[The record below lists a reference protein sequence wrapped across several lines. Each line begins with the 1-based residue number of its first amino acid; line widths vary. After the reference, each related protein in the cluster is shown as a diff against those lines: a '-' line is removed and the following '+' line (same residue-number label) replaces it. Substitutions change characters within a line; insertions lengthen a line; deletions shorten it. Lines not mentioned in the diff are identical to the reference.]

1 MDSGVGVPS
10 FWEAISATVRTRLG
24 NNPQTPFFV
33 SRQLFA
39 A

>member
-1 MDSGVGVPS
+1 MGSGVGVPS
-10 FWEAISATVRTRLG
+10 FLEAILG
-24 NNPQTPFFV
+24 YCPDPFGEYPPKPFFA